1 MAQRQ
6 GAAIDRD
13 EIIRRRFDTQAASV
27 RGPGAI
33 KRLLRSF
40 LDMSA
45 AAQAGDQARLAEAG
59 NRTVREV
66 WHWEEDAKRRAIT
79 STATE
84 RELEHYRTLKEEK
97 EAAVQAVR
105 ATVATRKRDL
115 EEAQAWR
122 QRQEEYEAKR
132 KKIVA
137 VPGRASTIKKIQ
149 DTHAKIDAIRQ
160 RELAV
165 EAAIA
170 LRKRQVQLLVAAA
183 ADLRRSVEE
192 DDLVVSMDEAALERL
207 RVSRVSGTC
216 VRWRGR
222 TTRRRARR
230 TAAARAAR
238 RRRGATRATPRRGG
252 LVVNGQSSSR
262 RGPGRTLAG
271 AVRPGRWRRAS
282 SSRRCEVVLTAAR

>member
-105 ATVATRKRDL
+105 ATVATRKREL

-207 RVSRVSGTC
+207 RVLEGQRN
-216 VRWRGR
+216 VRALAGENDAEEGEADGGGEGR
-222 TTRRRARR
+222 TEEARGDAGDAEAGGAGGERSEQQQTRSGQD
-230 TAAARAAR
+230 T
-238 RRRGATRATPRRGG
+238 RGG
-252 LVVNGQSSSR
+252 SQ
-262 RGPGRTLAG
+262 AG
-271 AVRPGRWRRAS
+271 EMEEG
-282 SSRRCEVVLTAAR
+282 EL